1 MKTIE
6 KQSLILNCYVPNII
20 LLSILVLSI
29 GASGGLCYSVFSF
42 RVVFCRLVFVLFL
55 LAIEF
60 SILLYTA
67 SDYPFG
73 IFKLVYYLPQD
84 VAIILFDISSSNC
97 H

>member
-20 LLSILVLSI
+20 LLSISVLSM
-29 GASGGLCYSVFSF
+29 GASGGLCYSVLSF

-60 SILLYTA
+60 SILLYTSSA
-67 SDYPFG
+67 WWLMTVLLH
-73 IFKLVYYLPQD
+73 LVANDSIVTPGG
-84 VAIILFDISSSNC
+84 
-97 H
+97 